1 MGQADASRHRL
12 PGWHRRAVP
21 DSRAHGAHHRLPRGG
36 PHLRLT
42 AYEGVGT
49 ATRRTRPK
57 GPLTPEHDPNTTRT
71 EASPGCANVG
81 VMNTDTRRTTGLK
94 RTSTALGGAVL
105 LLGSLALGACSK
117 TDSTGTAASAIGARS
132 QQAAGDSDT
141 VDLVDAA
148 LTTPAVDATPGTM
161 PARPRPRAPR
171 TTARACAPGCSG
183 PCTARGSPR
192 ARTARSPTR
201 PSAARSRPSPPP
213 RSPSRPR
220 TASRSPTPSAADTK
234 VRERSQGKG
243 VASTIGAVKVGAKA
257 LVTGVGATNPTAR
270 LVVFKVMT
278 SQPAASPSPSA
289 TS

>member
-1 MGQADASRHRL
+1 
-12 PGWHRRAVP
+12 
-21 DSRAHGAHHRLPRGG
+21 
-36 PHLRLT
+36 
-42 AYEGVGT
+42 
-49 ATRRTRPK
+49 
-57 GPLTPEHDPNTTRT
+57 
-71 EASPGCANVG
+71 
-81 VMNTDTRRTTGLK
+81 MNTDTRRTTGLK

-148 LTTPAVDATPGTM
+148 LTTPAADTTPGT
-161 PARPRPRAPR
+161 
-171 TTARACAPGCSG
+171 TAG
-183 PCTARGSPR
+183 TAAAKGTKDDRKGLR
-192 ARTARSPTR
+192 ARMLRALHGTWVTESKNGPVTHQAVRGEVTAV
-201 PSAARSRPSPPP
+201 
-213 RSPSRPR
+213 
-220 TASRSPTPSAADTK
+220 TATSITVRAKDGFSLTYTVGADTK

-270 LVVFKVMT
+270 LVVFKVVA